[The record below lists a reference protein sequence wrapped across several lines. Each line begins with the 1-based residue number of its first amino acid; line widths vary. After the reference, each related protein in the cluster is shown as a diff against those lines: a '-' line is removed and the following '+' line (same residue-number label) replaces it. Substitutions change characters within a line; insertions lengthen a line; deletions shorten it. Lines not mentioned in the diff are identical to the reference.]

1 MSVYELFLEDDE
13 LFEDD
18 GEADLDE
25 LSEDEPED
33 DLSERRRGRR
43 SRPSRVR
50 PGKTARGKGYSP
62 PRPSSRPVTQMQFQ
76 SAMERIGRDVRQNAE
91 ALKKVSAQINKN
103 NAKISAENARHD
115 KEISNLKKEMKRQ
128 GETSMLLT
136 LLTPTPKLTAVN
148 PTAAVNTAGDVA
160 GAVKISP
167 PDILLPLLL
176 TQGGLGG
183 SGGGD
188 SNNTLL
194 LLAAFG
200 GLGNRS

>member
-25 LSEDEPED
+25 LAEDDPED

-43 SRPSRVR
+43 NRPMRVR
-50 PGKTARGKGYSP
+50 AGKTARGKGYSP
-62 PRPSSRPVTQMQFQ
+62 PRPSDRPVTQTQFR
-76 SAMERIGRDVRQNAE
+76 SAMERIGRDIRQNSE
-91 ALKKVSAQINKN
+91 SLKKVTAQINKN
-103 NAKISAENARHD
+103 NARMASESSRQD
-115 KEISNLKKEMKRQ
+115 KEIANLKKEIKKQ

-136 LLTPTPKLTAVN
+136 LLTPTPKLVAAN

-160 GAVKISP
+160 GAVKVSP

-176 TQGGLGG
+176 TGGLGG